1 MHALRIEFQAR
12 GSPHAHTLIWIK
24 DAPKCGIN
32 SDQEVC
38 DFIDQYISCNI
49 PIEEGPLR
57 DLVLLL
63 QKHRH
68 SSYCKRGKACR
79 FHFPLPPCP
88 RTLIAKPCDDND
100 SVKQVLL
107 KVRKV
112 VATSDNTGLTL
123 TEILQKAGDI
133 DLDEYVAAL

>member
-1 MHALRIEFQAR
+1 MAWLRRNPVTAARHFQYRIDTFFQDFLKSKHKPLSELTDYAIRIEFQAR

-24 DAPKCGIN
+24 DAPNYGIS

-68 SSYCKRGKACR
+68 SSYCKRGKAC
-79 FHFPLPPCP
+79 
-88 RTLIAKPCDDND
+88 
-100 SVKQVLL
+100 
-107 KVRKV
+107 
-112 VATSDNTGLTL
+112 
-123 TEILQKAGDI
+123 
-133 DLDEYVAAL
+133 